1 MPTPNIPLEDLIV
14 EKIPEKTIIFI
25 FGENDWMDKFGTVRL
40 NKKDENKYKYYVIP
54 NCGHRWPIEKVE
66 EGSKIINENL

>member
-1 MPTPNIPLEDLIV
+1 
-14 EKIPEKTIIFI
+14 
-25 FGENDWMDKFGTVRL
+25 MDKFGTVRL

-66 EGSKIINENL
+66 EGSKIINEKL